1 MNFEIT
7 GLNAF
12 MLVALCLPG
21 FFLTKANVLKEEHIK
36 GFAVF
41 LLYVCSPALS
51 IYSFQQAEC
60 NMEILINIGILLL
73 VTTFMQVLIMGIG
86 FLINIKTYKID
97 GASRVAT
104 VAAAFG
110 NVGFFGVPILQAL
123 LPDHPEAMVYS
134 AVMSVMMNLIGW
146 TLGMFMMSGDRKHV
160 SVKNFLINPT
170 TLCLL
175 IALPLFFTNTSF
187 PKPVMNFV
195 EFFSKMSTPTAM
207 TVLGMRLA
215 FVKFR
220 DLMDYRQ
227 VVAIFLKLIAL
238 PLITFGIMYALPVDE
253 TLKISTYILSC
264 MPPAAIT
271 LNFAE
276 LSNTSPKTAA
286 NIVVVGSL
294 LVAITLPVLL
304 LDRKSVV

>member
-1 MNFEIT
+1 
-7 GLNAF
+7 

-175 IALPLFFTNTSF
+175 IALPLFFTNTSL

-276 LSNTSPKTAA
+276 LSDTSPKTAA

-304 LDRKSVV
+304 LIA

>member
-7 GLNAF
+7 GLNAL

-104 VAAAFG
+104 IAAAFG

-304 LDRKSVV
+304 LIA

>member
-7 GLNAF
+7 GLNAL

-60 NMEILINIGILLL
+60 NMEILTNIGILLL

-304 LDRKSVV
+304 LIA

>member
-1 MNFEIT
+1 
-7 GLNAF
+7 

-41 LLYVCSPALS
+41 LLFVCSPALS

-175 IALPLFFTNTSF
+175 IALPLFFTNTSL

-304 LDRKSVV
+304 LIA

>member
-1 MNFEIT
+1 
-7 GLNAF
+7 

-123 LPDHPEAMVYS
+123 LPDHPEAIVYS

-175 IALPLFFTNTSF
+175 IALPLFFTNTSL

-220 DLMDYRQ
+220 DLLDYRQ

-304 LDRKSVV
+304 LIA

>member
-7 GLNAF
+7 GLNAL

-175 IALPLFFTNTSF
+175 IALPLFFTNTSL

-207 TVLGMRLA
+207 TMLGMRLA

-304 LDRKSVV
+304 LIA

>member
-7 GLNAF
+7 GLNAL

-60 NMEILINIGILLL
+60 NREILINIGILLL

-110 NVGFFGVPILQAL
+110 NNDVFVKNSGNAI
-123 LPDHPEAMVYS
+123 
-134 AVMSVMMNLIGW
+134 SVMMNLIGW

-294 LVAITLPVLL
+294 LVAITFPVLL
-304 LDRKSVV
+304 LIA

>member
-7 GLNAF
+7 GLNAL

-134 AVMSVMMNLIGW
+134 AIMSVMMNLIGW

-175 IALPLFFTNTSF
+175 IALPLFFTNTSL

-304 LDRKSVV
+304 LIA

>member
-7 GLNAF
+7 GLNAL

-175 IALPLFFTNTSF
+175 IALPLFFTNTSL

-227 VVAIFLKLIAL
+227 VVAIFLKHIAL

-304 LDRKSVV
+304 LIA

>member
-1 MNFEIT
+1 
-7 GLNAF
+7 

-146 TLGMFMMSGDRKHV
+146 TLGLFMMSGDRKHV

-175 IALPLFFTNTSF
+175 IALPLFFTNTSL

-304 LDRKSVV
+304 LIA

>member
-7 GLNAF
+7 GLNAL

-51 IYSFQQAEC
+51 IYSFQQSEC

-97 GASRVAT
+97 GSSRVAT

-175 IALPLFFTNTSF
+175 IALPLFFTNTSL

-304 LDRKSVV
+304 LIA

>member
-1 MNFEIT
+1 
-7 GLNAF
+7 

-60 NMEILINIGILLL
+60 NMEILINIGILLF

-175 IALPLFFTNTSF
+175 IALPLFFTNTSL

-304 LDRKSVV
+304 LIA

>member
-7 GLNAF
+7 GLNAL

-60 NMEILINIGILLL
+60 NRGILINIGILLL

-123 LPDHPEAMVYS
+123 LPDHPEAIVYS

-175 IALPLFFTNTSF
+175 IALPLFFTNASF

-215 FVKFR
+215 FVKFK
-220 DLMDYRQ
+220 DLLDYRQ

-304 LDRKSVV
+304 LIA

>member
-1 MNFEIT
+1 
-7 GLNAF
+7 

-175 IALPLFFTNTSF
+175 IALPLFFTNTSL

-220 DLMDYRQ
+220 DLLDYRQ

-304 LDRKSVV
+304 LIA

>member
-1 MNFEIT
+1 
-7 GLNAF
+7 

-175 IALPLFFTNTSF
+175 IALPLFFTNTSL

-253 TLKISTYILSC
+253 TLKISMYILSC

-304 LDRKSVV
+304 LIA

>member
-7 GLNAF
+7 GLNAL

-110 NVGFFGVPILQAL
+110 NVGFFGVPLLQAL

-175 IALPLFFTNTSF
+175 IALPLFFTNTSL

-304 LDRKSVV
+304 LIA

>member
-1 MNFEIT
+1 
-7 GLNAF
+7 

-175 IALPLFFTNTSF
+175 IALPLFFTNTSL

-253 TLKISTYILSC
+253 TLKSSTYILSC

-304 LDRKSVV
+304 LIA

>member
-7 GLNAF
+7 GLNAL

-123 LPDHPEAMVYS
+123 LPDHPEAMVYR

-175 IALPLFFTNTSF
+175 IALPLFFTNTSL

-304 LDRKSVV
+304 LIA

>member
-1 MNFEIT
+1 
-7 GLNAF
+7 

-51 IYSFQQAEC
+51 IYSFQQAES
-60 NMEILINIGILLL
+60 NREILINIGILLL

-215 FVKFR
+215 FVKFK

-304 LDRKSVV
+304 LIA

>member
-1 MNFEIT
+1 
-7 GLNAF
+7 

-60 NMEILINIGILLL
+60 SMEILINIGILLL

-146 TLGMFMMSGDRKHV
+146 TLGTFMMSGDRKHV

-175 IALPLFFTNTSF
+175 IALPLFFTNTSL

-253 TLKISTYILSC
+253 TLKISMYILSC

-304 LDRKSVV
+304 LIA

>member
-1 MNFEIT
+1 
-7 GLNAF
+7 

-110 NVGFFGVPILQAL
+110 NVGFFGVPLLQAL

-175 IALPLFFTNTSF
+175 IALPLFFTNTSL

-304 LDRKSVV
+304 LIA

>member
-1 MNFEIT
+1 
-7 GLNAF
+7 

-60 NMEILINIGILLL
+60 NMEILTNIGILLL

-175 IALPLFFTNTSF
+175 IALPLFFTNTSL

-304 LDRKSVV
+304 LIA

>member
-7 GLNAF
+7 GLNAL

-175 IALPLFFTNTSF
+175 IALPLFFTNTSL

-215 FVKFR
+215 FVKLR

-304 LDRKSVV
+304 LIA

>member
-7 GLNAF
+7 GLNAL

-170 TLCLL
+170 TLCLM

-304 LDRKSVV
+304 LIA

>member
-7 GLNAF
+7 GLNAL

-73 VTTFMQVLIMGIG
+73 ITTFMQVLIMGIG

-175 IALPLFFTNTSF
+175 IALPLFFTNTSL

-304 LDRKSVV
+304 LIA

>member
-1 MNFEIT
+1 
-7 GLNAF
+7 

-36 GFAVF
+36 GFVVF

-175 IALPLFFTNTSF
+175 IALPLFFTNTSL

-304 LDRKSVV
+304 LIA

>member
-7 GLNAF
+7 GLNAL

-146 TLGMFMMSGDRKHV
+146 TLGTFMMSGDRKHV

-175 IALPLFFTNTSF
+175 IALPLFFTNTSL

-304 LDRKSVV
+304 LIA

>member
-7 GLNAF
+7 GLNAL

-51 IYSFQQAEC
+51 IYSFQQSEC

-175 IALPLFFTNTSF
+175 IALPLFFTNTSL

-215 FVKFR
+215 FVKLR

-304 LDRKSVV
+304 LIA

>member
-1 MNFEIT
+1 MP
-7 GLNAF
+7 AW
-12 MLVALCLPG
+12 

-304 LDRKSVV
+304 LIA

>member
-1 MNFEIT
+1 
-7 GLNAF
+7 

-304 LDRKSVV
+304 LIA

>member
-1 MNFEIT
+1 
-7 GLNAF
+7 
-12 MLVALCLPG
+12 MLVVLCLPG

-175 IALPLFFTNTSF
+175 IALPLFFTNTSL

-304 LDRKSVV
+304 LIA

>member
-1 MNFEIT
+1 MNT
-7 GLNAF
+7 
-12 MLVALCLPG
+12 
-21 FFLTKANVLKEEHIK
+21 
-36 GFAVF
+36 
-41 LLYVCSPALS
+41 
-51 IYSFQQAEC
+51 
-60 NMEILINIGILLL
+60 
-73 VTTFMQVLIMGIG
+73 
-86 FLINIKTYKID
+86 
-97 GASRVAT
+97 
-104 VAAAFG
+104 
-110 NVGFFGVPILQAL
+110 
-123 LPDHPEAMVYS
+123 
-134 AVMSVMMNLIGW
+134 
-146 TLGMFMMSGDRKHV
+146 
-160 SVKNFLINPT
+160 PT
-170 TLCLL
+170 TSRCVS
-175 IALPLFFTNTSF
+175 A
-187 PKPVMNFV
+187 
-195 EFFSKMSTPTAM
+195 A
-207 TVLGMRLA
+207 RLA

-304 LDRKSVV
+304 LIA

>member
-1 MNFEIT
+1 
-7 GLNAF
+7 

-146 TLGMFMMSGDRKHV
+146 ALGMFMMSGDRKHV

-175 IALPLFFTNTSF
+175 IALPLFFTNTSL

-304 LDRKSVV
+304 LIA

>member
-7 GLNAF
+7 GLNAL

-175 IALPLFFTNTSF
+175 IALPLFFTNTSL

-238 PLITFGIMYALPVDE
+238 PLITFGIMYALSVDE

-304 LDRKSVV
+304 LIA

>member
-1 MNFEIT
+1 
-7 GLNAF
+7 

-134 AVMSVMMNLIGW
+134 AVMSVMTNLIGW

-175 IALPLFFTNTSF
+175 IALPLFFTNTSL

-304 LDRKSVV
+304 LIA

>member
-1 MNFEIT
+1 
-7 GLNAF
+7 

-36 GFAVF
+36 GFVVF

-51 IYSFQQAEC
+51 IYSFQQSEC

-175 IALPLFFTNTSF
+175 IALPLFFTNTSL

-304 LDRKSVV
+304 LIA

>member
-1 MNFEIT
+1 
-7 GLNAF
+7 

-51 IYSFQQAEC
+51 IYSFQQSEC
-60 NMEILINIGILLL
+60 NREILINIGILLL

-104 VAAAFG
+104 VASAFG

-175 IALPLFFTNTSF
+175 IALPLFFTNTSL

-304 LDRKSVV
+304 LIA

>member
-7 GLNAF
+7 VLNAL

-175 IALPLFFTNTSF
+175 IALPLFFTNTSL

-304 LDRKSVV
+304 LIA

>member
-7 GLNAF
+7 GLNAL

-51 IYSFQQAEC
+51 IYSFQQSEC

-110 NVGFFGVPILQAL
+110 NVGFFGVPILHAL

-175 IALPLFFTNTSF
+175 IALPLFFTNTSL

-304 LDRKSVV
+304 LIA